1 MLATRQILEVA
12 VKPDDCSVCT
22 PAIGM
27 VAMIAMV
34 AVSWLLQEN
43 KTALHDKRSRR
54 NLFVSRAA
62 SDIRASVGSGDA
74 GAAAVFCLSQC
85 HLM

>member
-27 VAMIAMV
+27 MAMIAVV
-34 AVSWLLQEN
+34 AVSWLLQGET
-43 KTALHDKRSRR
+43 KPHYVTQEADAICLSHALLATSE
-54 NLFVSRAA
+54 
-62 SDIRASVGSGDA
+62 RAS
-74 GAAAVFCLSQC
+74 AVVTLVLLPCSASANAI
-85 HLM
+85 